1 MLDYLLLMKYII
13 TEDQYKRLNKSSQSI
28 TNAIEKYMNFYIS
41 EGERK
46 MTPKSRNYGNLR
58 EDWCVDGKETI
69 HAFYYF
75 EKGKFDKGSLIV
87 SKNIIESLSSM
98 LNIRQSYVLNVIAEW
113 YDETMVPKFEQIVG
127 ESGLGIDD
135 ISASDRDYECIPESV
150 KEEGITDE
158 EMIDFVVKN
167 TLYDREE
174 VLEKIN
180 SGEEILEDLY
190 LQIKDI
196 IKRKRILGF

>member
-1 MLDYLLLMKYII
+1 MKYII
-13 TEDQYKRLNKSSQSI
+13 TEEQYKRLNRSSQSI

-69 HAFYYF
+69 SAFYYF
-75 EKGKFDKGSLIV
+75 EKNKFDKGTLIV
-87 SKNIIESLSSM
+87 SKNIIETLSSM
-98 LNIRQSYVLNVIAEW
+98 LNIRQSYVLNAIAEW
-113 YDETMVPKFEQIVG
+113 YEETMVPKFEQIVG

-135 ISASDRDYECIPESV
+135 IDASDRDHECIPESV

-180 SGEEILEDLY
+180 SGEEILDDLY

-196 IKRKRILGF
+196 VKRKKILGF

>member
-1 MLDYLLLMKYII
+1 MKYII
-13 TEDQYKRLNKSSQSI
+13 TEEQYKRLNRSSQSI

-69 HAFYYF
+69 SAFYYF
-75 EKGKFDKGSLIV
+75 EKNKFDKGTLIV
-87 SKNIIESLSSM
+87 SKNIIETLSSM
-98 LNIRQSYVLNVIAEW
+98 LNIRQSYVLNAIAEW

-135 ISASDRDYECIPESV
+135 IDASNRDHECIPESV
-150 KEEGITDE
+150 KEVGITDE

-196 IKRKRILGF
+196 IKRKKMLGF

>member
-1 MLDYLLLMKYII
+1 MKYII
-13 TEDQYKRLNKSSQSI
+13 TEEQYKRLNRSSQSI

-41 EGERK
+41 QGERK

-69 HAFYYF
+69 TAFYYF
-75 EKGKFDKGSLIV
+75 EKNKFDKGTLIV

-98 LNIRQSYVLNVIAEW
+98 LNIRQSYVLNAIAEW

-135 ISASDRDYECIPESV
+135 IDASDRDHECIPESV

-196 IKRKRILGF
+196 IKRKKILGF

>member
-1 MLDYLLLMKYII
+1 MKYII
-13 TEDQYKRLNKSSQSI
+13 TEEQYKRLNRSSQSI

-69 HAFYYF
+69 SAFYYF
-75 EKGKFDKGSLIV
+75 EKNKFDKGTLIV
-87 SKNIIESLSSM
+87 SKNIIETLSSM
-98 LNIRQSYVLNVIAEW
+98 LNIRQSYVLNAIAEW

-135 ISASDRDYECIPESV
+135 IDASDRDHECIPESV

>member
-1 MLDYLLLMKYII
+1 MKYII
-13 TEDQYKRLNKSSQSI
+13 TEEQYKRLNRSSQSI

-69 HAFYYF
+69 SAFYYF
-75 EKGKFDKGSLIV
+75 EKNKFDKGTLIV
-87 SKNIIESLSSM
+87 SKNIIETLSSM
-98 LNIRQSYVLNVIAEW
+98 LNIRQSYVLNAIAEW

-135 ISASDRDYECIPESV
+135 IDASDRDHECIPESV

-196 IKRKRILGF
+196 IKRKKILGF